1 MQWGFDETTLDGVST
16 LNQWAMLQFPD
27 EAESG
32 GRAGRCFTIVTLE
45 CAGSKTDPSP
55 HTYPIYNDP
64 NPLPVNLLRR
74 STVRYCAG
82 SCEAYTEIMGAWK
95 RGS

>member
-32 GRAGRCFTIVTLE
+32 GRAGRGVTIVTLE
-45 CAGSKTDPSP
+45 CAGR
-55 HTYPIYNDP
+55 I
-64 NPLPVNLLRR
+64 VNI
-74 STVRYCAG
+74 
-82 SCEAYTEIMGAWK
+82 EAA
-95 RGS
+95 S

>member
-32 GRAGRCFTIVTLE
+32 GRAGRGFTIVTLE
-45 CAGSKTDPSP
+45 CAGSNTHLSP
-55 HTYPIYNDP
+55 PTNPFYNEP
-64 NPLPVNLLRR
+64 YLLPVTL
-74 STVRYCAG
+74 
-82 SCEAYTEIMGAWK
+82 
-95 RGS
+95 

>member
-32 GRAGRCFTIVTLE
+32 GRAGRGVTIVTLE
-45 CAGSKTDPSP
+45 CAGSNVQLYP
-55 HTYPIYNDP
+55 HPYP
-64 NPLPVNLLRR
+64 
-74 STVRYCAG
+74 
-82 SCEAYTEIMGAWK
+82 
-95 RGS
+95 